1 MQKLEHRSFS
11 ELRSEG
17 DDNILV
23 GIVVPYGTVSKIG
36 ERFTEKWLPGSVGTI
51 GPEVRCN
58 LHHDRSSPLAVN
70 LPDGGLS
77 FTDSATELRARIQLP
92 ATQLGRDTAL
102 LVQRHVLGGLSAE
115 FRCLK
120 DTWSG
125 RARTI
130 SSVEFLG
137 LAIVDRPGLTGSVI
151 ELEARWKEIGG
162 DERHDD
168 QDRAFRRRLLR
179 WV

>member
-1 MQKLEHRSFS
+1 MHEIERRAFS
-11 ELRSEG
+11 GELRAEG
-17 DDNILV
+17 ENVLV
-23 GIVVPYGTVSKIG
+23 GIVVPYGNVSKIG

-58 LHHDRSSPLAVN
+58 LHHDRASPLAVN

-77 FTDSATELRARIQLP
+77 FTDSATELRARIELP
-92 ATQLGRDTAL
+92 RTQIGLDTAL
-102 LVQRHVLGGLSAE
+102 LVKRHVLTGLSAE

-130 SSVEFLG
+130 TSVELLG
-137 LAIVDRPGLTGSVI
+137 LAVVDRPGLRGAAVEI
-151 ELEARWKEIGG
+151 EGRWAEIGG
-162 DERHDD
+162 DDD
-168 QDRAFRRRLLR
+168 EQELPAYRRRLLR

>member
-17 DDNILV
+17 DDHVLI

-36 ERFTEKWLPGSVGTI
+36 ERFTEKWLPGSIGTI

-58 LHHDRSSPLAVN
+58 LHHDRASPLAVN

-77 FTDSATELRARIQLP
+77 FTDSATELRARIELP
-92 ATQLGRDTAL
+92 KTQIGMDTAL
-102 LVQRHVLGGLSAE
+102 LVKRHVLGGLSAE
-115 FRCLK
+115 FRCIS
-120 DTWSG
+120 DQWRG
-125 RARTI
+125 RERTI
-130 SSVEFLG
+130 TSVELRG
-137 LAIVDRPGLTGSVI
+137 LAVVDVPGLAGALV
-151 ELEARWKEIGG
+151 ELEARWAEI
-162 DERHDD
+162 D
-168 QDRAFRRRLLR
+168 QHEQEDPAYRRRLLR